1 MANKTSDIGETPK
14 KYPPTST
21 GDEVTD
27 RRARR
32 EASKARLEKLG
43 SQFDK
48 EPLVIDRQQF
58 ADPNT
63 VWTCDRLQMMAD
75 EYLVDA
81 IAADDD
87 FIFIV
92 HLTLSNMFQ
101 QAHDAQCTTP
111 P

>member
-1 MANKTSDIGETPK
+1 M

-21 GDEVTD
+21 GDEASD

-32 EASKARLEKLG
+32 EAIKARLEELG

-48 EPLVIDRQQF
+48 EPLVIDREQF
-58 ADPNT
+58 ADPST
-63 VWTCDRLQMMAD
+63 GWTCDSLQMMAD
-75 EYLVDA
+75 EMTVAA
-81 IAADDD
+81 IGADDD

-92 HLTLSNMFQ
+92 HVTLANMFQ
-101 QAHDAQCTTP
+101 QAHDAQCPTTP